1 MVKGNFQEKLIF
13 GKEMLRTG
21 YFGKKGIFWKEGI
34 LEKGIFGE
42 GDFEKKRDFEK
53 IRLGQNKIL
62 VT

>member
-1 MVKGNFQEKLIF
+1 MVKGNFREKRIF
-13 GKEMLRTG
+13 GKEMLRRG
-21 YFGKKGIFWKEGI
+21 DFGKKGIFWKEGI

-42 GDFEKKRDFEK
+42 GDFEK